1 MQAALVIFLLSHTFK
16 AICMLRGWPM
26 FIEHLGLKIHS
37 YTYFQQ
43 ANVFL
48 F

>member
-1 MQAALVIFLLSHTFK
+1 MQIALIIFLLSHTFE
-16 AICMLRGWPM
+16 ANCVISWLM
-26 FIEHLGLKIHS
+26 FIEHLDLKIHS

-43 ANVFL
+43 ANVLL

>member
-1 MQAALVIFLLSHTFK
+1 MQTALIIFLLSDTFK
-16 AICMLRGWPM
+16 AYCMLRSWLM
-26 FIEHLGLKIHS
+26 FIEHLDLKIHS